1 VRQILIS
8 EYRFDPL
15 LLSYISAGSPNL
27 VAIYT
32 KQGEPR
38 GFLIRIVATYRAVHL
53 RNGHAVTK
61 GTYSIQP
68 ESNFKGIQWRIRAH
82 RHADEKTNHLRRH
95 YAIGLFD
102 LSEEALLKLHYLI
115 RRTGNF
121 FSETRYNVS
130 LHKMYLHI
138 DKIIN

>member
-1 VRQILIS
+1 VRQIHIGEHRLN
-8 EYRFDPL
+8 PL
-15 LLSYISAGSPNL
+15 LLLYISAGSPNF

-38 GFLIRIVATYRAVHL
+38 GFLIRIVATYRTVHL
-53 RNGHAVTK
+53 RNGHVVTK

-95 YAIGLFD
+95 YAIGSLRLIWRSASQAA
-102 LSEEALLKLHYLI
+102 LSDTKN
-115 RRTGNF
+115 RKF
-121 FSETRYNVS
+121 FLRDQVQCFSIT
-130 LHKMYLHI
+130 
-138 DKIIN
+138 